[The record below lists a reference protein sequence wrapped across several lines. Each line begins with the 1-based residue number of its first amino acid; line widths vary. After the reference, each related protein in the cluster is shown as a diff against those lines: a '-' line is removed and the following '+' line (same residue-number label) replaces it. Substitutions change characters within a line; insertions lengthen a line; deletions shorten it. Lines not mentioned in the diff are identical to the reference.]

1 MVWASIL
8 NPSESGSVKREIKRW
23 SVDVCLYFYHL
34 YLFGF
39 LYILSF
45 SLFFLL
51 FLSTFPSFHFLPFF
65 PPPPLPSS
73 TLLFI
78 ATPFYTIYHGEI
90 YHFYPSTAFG
100 SLWVSFQDYPLA
112 SWLLSQYHCS
122 ECVCCTTLHSQT
134 KLLVLFF
141 TSLCFSLSSSK

>member
-1 MVWASIL
+1 MYASISTTYISL
-8 NPSESGSVKREIKRW
+8 VFCI
-23 SVDVCLYFYHL
+23 F
-34 YLFGF
+34 YLFLYSFSSFFPLF
-39 LYILSF
+39 LLFVF

-51 FLSTFPSFHFLPFF
+51 L
-65 PPPPLPSS
+65 PLPSS
-73 TLLFI
+73 ALLFI

-122 ECVCCTTLHSQT
+122 ECVYCTTLHSQT

-141 TSLCFSLSSSK
+141 TSLCFSLSLSK